1 MNGIIADK
9 ITQEIEATMLK
20 ARDAKY
26 SVPLRY
32 GKVLFCGASAAG
44 KSNFLKLLMEEDFQS
59 LHISS
64 EVLKPQQVTIAMKA
78 VISESDDDKVEY

>member
-32 GKVLFCGASAAG
+32 GKVLFVE
-44 KSNFLKLLMEEDFQS
+44 LLLPVNQTF
-59 LHISS
+59 
-64 EVLKPQQVTIAMKA
+64 
-78 VISESDDDKVEY
+78 